1 MLYSEVLWVTDATLQ
16 LLLFYIPP
24 LRLALVGSVTSQIL
38 FMNQW
43 IYSTASAGVKLGL
56 TLPHTLPHSSQPT
69 HSRTSTPS
77 HLHSNTCYFLLSVH
91 LKDQGIVEWVR
102 ASCMHLDTKERVS
115 QVAECQ
121 RGHNSCGS
129 LGWSC
134 GSSYIQG
141 WHQTSETSYLVSS
154 MLPWVSKVF
163 HKSQLWSPVS
173 VIPCVLCHWAQVST
187 VWYNVLHALDLWHA
201 LRIHTA
207 QYD

>member
-1 MLYSEVLWVTDATLQ
+1 MCCVKVLFTWLRPSRPPKNLAWSKMLYSEVLWVTDATLQ

-69 HSRTSTPS
+69 LPHTSTPS

-134 GSSYIQG
+134 GSSYIQS
-141 WHQTSETSYLVSS
+141 WHQTSRIWSFLPCLIALCFWLPHVS
-154 MLPWVSKVF
+154 
-163 HKSQLWSPVS
+163 
-173 VIPCVLCHWAQVST
+173 A
-187 VWYNVLHALDLWHA
+187 
-201 LRIHTA
+201 
-207 QYD
+207 